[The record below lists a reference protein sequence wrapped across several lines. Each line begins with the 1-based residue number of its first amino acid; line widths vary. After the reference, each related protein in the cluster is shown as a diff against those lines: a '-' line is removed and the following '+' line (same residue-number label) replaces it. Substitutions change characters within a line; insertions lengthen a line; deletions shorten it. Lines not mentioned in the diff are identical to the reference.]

1 MAYTTENATTFLSTE
16 KITPNIYVRF
26 SKYNYSSNNQYTSA
40 RVGILANT
48 LMTINNLPSPVVK
61 TAAQTMKITYT
72 IQETGN

>member
-1 MAYTTENATTFLSTE
+1 MAYTPESSTTFLSAE
-16 KITPNIYVRF
+16 KITPNIYAILSRHYYSEA
-26 SKYNYSSNNQYTSA
+26 SKYLSA